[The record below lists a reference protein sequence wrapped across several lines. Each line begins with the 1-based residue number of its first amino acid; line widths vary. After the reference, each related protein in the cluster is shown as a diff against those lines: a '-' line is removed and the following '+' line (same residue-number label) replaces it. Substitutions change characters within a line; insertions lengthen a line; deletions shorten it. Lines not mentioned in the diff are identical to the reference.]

1 MKTPLGIATL
11 KARLGRDAELVARL
25 AAPLWARV
33 GRTIGPEDLSWTRT
47 LAGDDGPRAAWGALE
62 EAGGVTAPPSRLDAG
77 GVARLCVALISP
89 DDAVTRSDNSSD
101 VLPRLVWT
109 LPRAHVG
116 HARRGT
122 GYREA
127 IINLIG
133 RTRERLILLT
143 PFVDLAGVGGI
154 LTPLL
159 SAMLR
164 GVEVTLL
171 THDALNI
178 ASYTSRAI
186 EELRQEAERIGGN
199 LSVYSAEAGTGRD
212 RETRP
217 LLHAKLVICD
227 RQAIL
232 IGSANLTSHALA
244 SNLEAGVLLG
254 AGAAEEAVPIVD
266 ELIATN
272 CVYLV
277 FRTGQ
282 QIRIDRERASFAGG
296 TQRIIRQDP
305 VELDE

>member
-1 MKTPLGIATL
+1 MKTASSIVSLR
-11 KARLGRDAELVARL
+11 ARLGRDAELVARL

-47 LAGDDGPRAAWGALE
+47 LAGDGGPHLVWDALG

-77 GVARLCVALISP
+77 GVARLCAALLSP
-89 DDAVTRSDNSSD
+89 DNAVTQGDNSSD
-101 VLPRLVWT
+101 KLPRLVWT
-109 LPRAHVG
+109 LPCAHSG
-116 HARRGT
+116 HASRGS

-143 PFVDLAGVGGI
+143 PFVDLAGVGG
-154 LTPLL
+154 LLGPLL

-186 EELRQEAERIGGN
+186 EELRREAERIGGN
-199 LSVYSAEAGTGRD
+199 LSVYSGESGTARD
-212 RETRP
+212 RQTHP

-227 RQAIL
+227 RQVIL

-244 SNLEAGVLLG
+244 SNLEAGVMLG
-254 AGAAEEAVPIVD
+254 AEAAEEAVPIVD
-266 ELIATN
+266 EMIAAN

-282 QIRIDRERASFAGG
+282 QI
-296 TQRIIRQDP
+296 
-305 VELDE
+305 